1 MKIYSANINQNQET
15 KGELIDDLYFVDKA
29 VMKQIEYNQKNN
41 VPFIVETSLTE
52 EYYGYSS
59 DLQYRFL
66 GLFYEGTI
74 SDWMKEQVQLYR
86 ESILSTIVENL

>member
-15 KGELIDDLYFVDKA
+15 KSELIDDLYFVDKA

-41 VPFIVETSLTE
+41 VPFIAETSLTE

-59 DLQYRFL
+59 DHQYRFL

-86 ESILSTIVENL
+86 ESVLSTIVENL

>member
-41 VPFIVETSLTE
+41 VPFIAETSLTE

-59 DLQYRFL
+59 DHQYRFL

>member
-15 KGELIDDLYFVDKA
+15 KSELIDDLYFVDKA

-41 VPFIVETSLTE
+41 VPFIAETSLTE

-59 DLQYRFL
+59 DHQYRFL
-66 GLFYEGTI
+66 GLFYEGTV
-74 SDWMKEQVQLYR
+74 SDWMKEQIQLYR
-86 ESILSTIVENL
+86 ESVLSTIVENL

>member
-1 MKIYSANINQNQET
+1 MKMYSANLNQNQEI

-41 VPFIVETSLTE
+41 VPFIAETSLTE

-59 DLQYRFL
+59 DHQYRFL

-86 ESILSTIVENL
+86 ESVLSTIVENL

>member
-41 VPFIVETSLTE
+41 VPFITETSLTE

-59 DLQYRFL
+59 DHQYRFL

-86 ESILSTIVENL
+86 ESVLSTIVENL

>member
-41 VPFIVETSLTE
+41 VPFIAETSLTE

-59 DLQYRFL
+59 DHQYRFL

-74 SDWMKEQVQLYR
+74 PDWMKEQIQLYR
-86 ESILSTIVENL
+86 ESVLSTIVENL

>member
-41 VPFIVETSLTE
+41 VPFIAETSLTE
-52 EYYGYSS
+52 EYYGYSP
-59 DLQYRFL
+59 DHQYRFL

>member
-41 VPFIVETSLTE
+41 VPFIAETSLTE

-59 DLQYRFL
+59 DHQYRFL

-86 ESILSTIVENL
+86 ESVLSTIVGNL

>member
-41 VPFIVETSLTE
+41 VPFIAETSLTE

-59 DLQYRFL
+59 DHQYRFL

-86 ESILSTIVENL
+86 ESVLSTIVENL

>member
-59 DLQYRFL
+59 DHQYRFL
-66 GLFYEGTI
+66 GLLYEGTI